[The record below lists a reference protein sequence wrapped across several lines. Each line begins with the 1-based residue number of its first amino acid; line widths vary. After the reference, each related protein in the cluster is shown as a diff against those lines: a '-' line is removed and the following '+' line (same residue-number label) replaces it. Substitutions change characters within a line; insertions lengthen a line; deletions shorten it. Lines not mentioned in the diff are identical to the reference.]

1 MPDFLGGA
9 NLAAL
14 VEGDPD
20 RDVGVES
27 DPASF
32 FCAKF

>member
-1 MPDFLGGA
+1 MPDFLA
-9 NLAAL
+9 RASLAAL
-14 VEGDPD
+14 EEGDAD

-32 FCAKF
+32 FCARF